1 MHQIIRHSFHVILL
15 CGLLAGCGGD
25 DGGDSPPPQS
35 GTDTPITDPGDDSTQ
50 PPQPGTSPITYYESV
65 GCSGTSVY
73 VLAHQH
79 DWQLFM
85 NPKAYKDIAED
96 SCKTIFIH
104 LTAGDAGKGDGPDDN
119 PYYAD
124 RIAAAINAV
133 EFVADSFAEPP
144 TAPADRTTTEVGIY
158 HIESH
163 RYGNTVSLFLNLP
176 DGGTVDGGG
185 YEETGYESLK
195 KLFEQKSVTAVDGAL
210 TLAGWDELL
219 NLMQEIILA
228 EEVRGEPTYIN
239 GFDWNTVRNPADHWD
254 HFYAAKAVEA
264 LASRLGTAGIRLFR
278 GDSEAR
284 LRSNLRPNEV
294 IYSTS
299 VYAVTVDSMRSS
311 VNPEGLAN
319 TGFLSKAYSCLWRAP
334 ANGPLDGESLCSP

>member
-35 GTDTPITDPGDDSTQ
+35 GIGSPITNPGDGT
-50 PPQPGTSPITYYESV
+50 TSPITYYESV

-104 LTAGDAGKGDGPDDN
+104 LTAGDAGKGNGPEGN

-124 RIAAAINAV
+124 RITAAINAV

-144 TAPADRTTTEVGIY
+144 AAPADRTPTEVGGY

-219 NLMQEIILA
+219 TLMQNILA

-254 HFYAAKAVEA
+254 HFYAAKAVEG
-264 LASRLGTAGIRLFR
+264 LASRLGTAGIRLFL
-278 GDSEAR
+278 GDSEAK
-284 LRSNLRPNEV
+284 LRSNLRPGEV
-294 IYSTS
+294 IDSTS

-311 VNPEGLAN
+311 VNPEGWAN
-319 TGFLSKAYSCLWRAP
+319 TGFLSKASSCLWRAP
-334 ANGPLDGESLCSP
+334 ANGPLNGESLCSP